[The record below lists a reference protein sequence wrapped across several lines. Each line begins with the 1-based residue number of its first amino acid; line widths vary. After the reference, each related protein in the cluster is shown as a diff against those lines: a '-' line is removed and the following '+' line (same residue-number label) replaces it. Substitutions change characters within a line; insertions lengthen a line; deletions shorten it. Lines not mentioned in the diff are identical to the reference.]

1 RAEGQGNLRLR
12 RHGGTAVGEA
22 RRIHAGVKRR
32 RRAGIRKTSRA
43 AEMPSM
49 TTALE
54 QRAASRVAPIGLLF
68 LVTASVGWGL
78 NWPAMKFVFSE
89 WPPLSARG
97 WAGVIAAAALALY
110 AVATGVSLKVPA
122 DQWPTA
128 HHLGDPQHRAVGR
141 GDELC
146 AALAASER
154 GRRDCLHYAGVDGA
168 ARLAAAWR
176 AFDAASRH
184 SACHGVCR
192 PRLVVRRRRHV

>member
-1 RAEGQGNLRLR
+1 TVLTPCG
-12 RHGGTAVGEA
+12 
-22 RRIHAGVKRR
+22 RR

-78 NWPAMKFVFSE
+78 NWPVMKFVFSE
-89 WPPLSARG
+89 WPPLSS
-97 WAGVIAAAALALY
+97 AGLGRRDRCGGACALCCRNRRQPESACGS
-110 AVATGVSLKVPA
+110 VAP
-122 DQWPTA
+122 A
-128 HHLGDPQHRAVGR
+128 HHLGDPQRRAVGR

-154 GRRDCLHYAGVDGA
+154 GRRHCLHYAGVDGA

-176 AFDAASRH
+176 
-184 SACHGVCR
+184 
-192 PRLVVRRRRHV
+192 